1 MAGCLLITCVKV
13 SERSVKIVKTIYFGV
28 SLLLI
33 MRPYRLYRSEQ
44 LQQRFGDFSN
54 NTHLFED
61 RYLTGA
67 AEILAAII
75 IRLPVADP
83 IKFSGGKSFPTEKAK
98 RRTQNPVREGRGEGV
113 SSQILTIKMGSINS
127 ININ

>member
-1 MAGCLLITCVKV
+1 MEIFLITLTYLKIDILL
-13 SERSVKIVKTIYFGV
+13 ELLRSF
-28 SLLLI
+28 
-33 MRPYRLYRSEQ
+33 
-44 LQQRFGDFSN
+44 
-54 NTHLFED
+54 
-61 RYLTGA
+61 
-67 AEILAAII
+67 AAII
-75 IRLPVADP
+75 IGLPVADP